1 MTFLPTRLAGRHVFS
16 FMKFLIQRDLLV
28 GVISKI
34 QGVVPSKAVIPI
46 LSNVLIEASDKGV
59 VITATDLTVSIR
71 AFAQAKVEVPGAVTL
86 PAKKFFQ
93 LVRELTTSEVTLEV
107 KSSGVAVIT
116 SGTSHFRL
124 HGMDKDEFPS
134 FPDLSEGKS
143 FHIDASTFKEMLS
156 NTSFAAAKDDSRQV
170 LNGVFMQLDA
180 GKAIMVGTDG
190 KRLAKVEK
198 MVEYDDAEKQVS
210 IIPLKAVEEMIK
222 ILDVEQKASI
232 TFMFD
237 KIALESAD
245 LCLISKLLS
254 GQFPDYGRVIPEK
267 SSQQEITIHREELMT
282 LLKQVS
288 LFTSETNHSVR
299 LSFNKGELTLQAANS
314 EIGEGN
320 VNMPVD
326 YSNAKLDI
334 AFNPQFCIDILR
346 RCRDE
351 TIYFGVSDSF
361 SPIAISDTTP
371 ENADACFVMMPM
383 RFNAD

>member
-1 MTFLPTRLAGRHVFS
+1 
-16 FMKFLIQRDLLV
+16 MKFLIQRDLLV
-28 GVISKI
+28 GVISRI

-46 LSNVLIEASDKGV
+46 LSNVLIEATKDGI

-71 AFAQAKVEVPGAVTL
+71 AFAQAVVEVEGALTL

-93 LVRELTTSEVTLEV
+93 LARE
-107 KSSGVAVIT
+107 IT
-116 SGTSHFRL
+116 FPEIKIEAKGGIAIITAGGSHFRL
-124 HGMDKDEFPS
+124 HGMDRDEFPS

-143 FHIDASTFKEMLS
+143 FHIDTTIFKDMLS

-170 LNGVFMQLDA
+170 LNGVFMELDS

-198 MVEYDDAEKQVS
+198 TVEYDEMEKQVC

-222 ILDVEQKASI
+222 LLDGENKVSI

-237 KIALESAD
+237 KIALETAEM
-245 LCLISKLLS
+245 CLISKLLS
-254 GQFPDYGRVIPEK
+254 GQYPDYGRVIPDPG
-267 SSQQEITIHREELMT
+267 SLQEITIHREELMS
-282 LLKQVS
+282 LLRQVS
-288 LFTSETNHSVR
+288 LFTSETHQSVK
-299 LSFNKGELTLQAANS
+299 LTFNRGELTLQVANS
-314 EIGEGN
+314 DVGEGD

-326 YSNAKLDI
+326 YNNEQLDI
-334 AFNPQFCIDILR
+334 AFNPQFCIDILK

-361 SPIAISDTTP
+361 SPISIHDTSS
-371 ENADACFVMMPM
+371 ENADSCFVMMPM
-383 RFNAD
+383 RISND

>member
-1 MTFLPTRLAGRHVFS
+1 
-16 FMKFLIQRDLLV
+16 MKFLIQRDLLV
-28 GVISKI
+28 GIISKI

-46 LSNVLIEASDKGV
+46 LSNVLIEATDQGV

-71 AFAQAKVEVPGAVTL
+71 ACAQANVEVAGAITL

-93 LVRELTTSEVTLEV
+93 LVRELTYPEVTVES
-107 KSSGVAVIT
+107 KSGIATIT
-116 SGTSHFRL
+116 AGSSHFRL

-143 FHIDASTFKEMLS
+143 FHIDTIVFKEMLA

-170 LNGVFMQLDA
+170 LNGVFMELDS

-198 MVEYDDAEKQVS
+198 TVEYDEGEKQVC

-222 ILDVEQKASI
+222 LLDGDQKVSI
-232 TFMFD
+232 TFMTD
-237 KIALESAD
+237 KIALETAE

-254 GQFPDYGRVIPEK
+254 GQYPDYGRVIPDPANL
-267 SSQQEITIHREELMT
+267 QAITIHREELMS
-282 LLKQVS
+282 LLRQVS
-288 LFTSETNHSVR
+288 LFTSEAYQSVK
-299 LSFNKGELTLQAANS
+299 LSFNKGELTLHVANS
-314 EIGEGN
+314 DVGDGN

-326 YSNAKLDI
+326 YSSEQLDI
-334 AFNPQFCIDILR
+334 AFNPQFCIDILK

-351 TIYFGVSDSF
+351 TIYFGISDSF
-361 SPIAISDTTP
+361 SPVSICDTST
-371 ENADACFVMMPM
+371 ENADSCFVMMPM
-383 RFNAD
+383 RISND